1 MHMSALLPVL
11 LSLATASG
19 DVQATVE
26 MPSSHMA
33 GGSFAVKIVYSA
45 AEAGQLESWRLGMG
59 AFELDGKPLGERPAG
74 APIAL
79 PAGAKITV
87 ELDLAALLP
96 SDSNFS
102 LALAGKEPTQVTVL
116 KPAPAGIIFLDL
128 APADLAKYQVVL
140 QTDLGDMTVQFYPN
154 EAPNH
159 VRNFLDLCA
168 TGFYDGVGFHRVSPT
183 FMIQGG
189 DPNTKNPSPASWGS
203 GSGPR
208 QLNAEFNKIH
218 HERGI
223 LSMARSTNQNS
234 ASCQFFV
241 MTKKSGFLDNQYSV
255 FGKLVAGFD
264 TLDKIANS
272 KGKAGPDGTVKPDVL
287 PRIKKAVII
296 TAAE

>member
-1 MHMSALLPVL
+1 MHMSALLPAL
-11 LSLATASG
+11 LSLVPAFG

-26 MPSSHMA
+26 MPSAHLP
-33 GGSFAVKIVYSA
+33 GGAFAVKVVYSA
-45 AEAGQLESWRLGMG
+45 AEAGQLEGWRLGAG
-59 AFELDGKPLGERPAG
+59 AFELNGKALGERPAG

-87 ELDLAALLP
+87 ELDLAAYLP

-102 LALAGKEPTQVTVL
+102 LALAGKEPTQVTVI
-116 KPAPAGIIFLDL
+116 KAAPAGIKFLDL
-128 APADLAKYQVVL
+128 APADLAQYQVLL
-140 QTDLGDMTVQFYPN
+140 QTDLGDMTVQFFPN

-189 DPNTKNPSPASWGS
+189 DPNTKSPNSASWGT

-223 LSMARSTNQNS
+223 LSMARSTNPNS

-241 MTKKSGFLDNQYSV
+241 MTKESGFLDNQYSV
-255 FGKLVAGFD
+255 FGKLVSGLD

-287 PRIKKAVII
+287 PRIKKAVVLVGG
-296 TAAE
+296 